1 MCVPDGESLL
11 EEHSDRSQSRI
22 ASIRRQP
29 ARLHA
34 SGPRSFRNAIPCCGP
49 SIDYAQV
56 SMGLRRDRVRS
67 RFWPSTVV
75 GKRSYQN
82 TLAVFRDL
90 FRRMSLETIPLI
102 ATDGFGF

>member
-1 MCVPDGESLL
+1 MRVPADESLL
-11 EEHSDRSQSRI
+11 EEHSDRAHSRI
-22 ASIRRQP
+22 ASIYVGNP

-34 SGPRSFRNAIPCCGP
+34 RGPRSFRNAIPCCGP

-75 GKRSYQN
+75 GKRSYQRWRCFEIC
-82 TLAVFRDL
+82 LDA
-90 FRRMSLETIPLI
+90 
-102 ATDGFGF
+102 